1 MRWVALKATFG
12 GDGMLSE
19 QILKELLDFVEAS
32 RDARAYDIHKE
43 EPILRD
49 AVYANE
55 LEAFIE
61 MHQTASFSQRL
72 FQHIDELGVTDTAV
86 YKKAGVDRKLFS
98 KIRSIPDYKPSK
110 RTVVALCLSMKL
122 SEEDTVEMLNA
133 AGFSLSNNDRF
144 DLVIQFCLEK
154 EIHDVDEINQA
165 LYSLGLK
172 PL

>member
-1 MRWVALKATFG
+1 
-12 GDGMLSE
+12 MLSE
-19 QILKELLDFVEAS
+19 QILKELLDFVDS
-32 RDARAYDIHKE
+32 GRDLRIYDIHKE
-43 EPILRD
+43 EFILSD
-49 AVYANE
+49 AVYASE
-55 LEAFIE
+55 LEEFIE
-61 MHQTASFSQRL
+61 MNHSASFSERL
-72 FQHIDELGVTDTAV
+72 FQHIDERGVTDASV

-122 SEEDTVEMLNA
+122 SEKDTVEMLNA

-154 EIHDVDEINQA
+154 EIHDVDEVNQA

>member
-1 MRWVALKATFG
+1 
-12 GDGMLSE
+12 MLSE

-32 RDARAYDIHKE
+32 RDLRIYDIHKE
-43 EPILRD
+43 EPILSD

-55 LEAFIE
+55 LEEFIE
-61 MHQTASFSQRL
+61 MHHSASFSERL
-72 FQHIDELGVTDTAV
+72 FQYIDERGVTDVAV

-110 RTVVALCLSMKL
+110 RTIVALCLSMKL
-122 SEEDTVEMLNA
+122 SEENTVEMLNA
-133 AGFSLSNNDRF
+133 AGFTLSNNDRF

-154 EIHDVDEINQA
+154 EIYNMDEVNQA

>member
-1 MRWVALKATFG
+1 
-12 GDGMLSE
+12 MLSE
-19 QILKELLDFVEAS
+19 QILKELRDFVEAS
-32 RDARAYDIHKE
+32 RDVRLYDLHKE
-43 EPILRD
+43 EPLISD
-49 AVYANE
+49 AMYANE
-55 LEAFIE
+55 LEMFIE
-61 MHQTASFSQRL
+61 MHHSASFSERL
-72 FQHIDELGVTDTAV
+72 FQHIDELGLTDASV
-86 YKKAGVDRKLFS
+86 YKTAGVDRKLFS

-122 SEEDTVEMLNA
+122 AEEGTVDMLNA

-154 EIHDVDEINQA
+154 EIYDIDEVNQA

>member
-1 MRWVALKATFG
+1 
-12 GDGMLSE
+12 MLSE

-32 RDARAYDIHKE
+32 GDLRVYDIHKE
-43 EPILRD
+43 ETILSD

-61 MHQTASFSQRL
+61 MHHSSSFSERL
-72 FQHIDELGVTDTAV
+72 FQHIDERGLTDASV

-98 KIRSIPDYKPSK
+98 KIRSLPDYKPSK

-154 EIHDVDEINQA
+154 EIHDMDEVNQA